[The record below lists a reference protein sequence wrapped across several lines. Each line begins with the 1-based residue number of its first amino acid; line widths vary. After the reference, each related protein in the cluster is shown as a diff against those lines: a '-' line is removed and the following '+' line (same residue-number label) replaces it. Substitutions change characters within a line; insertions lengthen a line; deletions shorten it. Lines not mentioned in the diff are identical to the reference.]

1 MYIIGLTG
9 GIASGKSTVSGILKN
24 LGAQVIDAD
33 QLAREVVQPGS
44 PALKEIAAV
53 FGSSVLN
60 DDGGLN
66 REVLGKI
73 VFNNSEARQK
83 LNDIMHNRICE
94 LVQEAIVQLE
104 REGYNMV
111 VLDVPLLFEAGWDAQ
126 VNEIWVVAVPLAVQI
141 DRLMQRNRLTRE
153 EALARISS
161 QMDLKSKIER
171 ADVVIDN
178 RASMEA
184 TRRQV
189 VEAWQARGK
198 QAKTTP

>member
-9 GIASGKSTVSGILKN
+9 GIASGKSTVSGMLRS
-24 LGAQVIDAD
+24 LGAKVIDAD
-33 QLAREVVQPGS
+33 QIAREVVQPGCA
-44 PALKEIAAV
+44 ALKEIAAV
-53 FGSSVLN
+53 FGSSVLSDN
-60 DDGGLN
+60 GGLN

-83 LNDIMHNRICE
+83 LNNITHNRICE
-94 LVQEAIVQLE
+94 QVWKAIVQLE

-111 VLDVPLLFEAGWDAQ
+111 VLDVPLLFETGWDAQ
-126 VNEIWVVAVPLAVQI
+126 VNEVWVVAVPIDVQI
-141 DRLMQRNRLTRE
+141 DRLMKRNRFTRA
-153 EALARISS
+153 EALARIAS
-161 QMDLKSKIER
+161 QMDLKSKVER
-171 ADVVIDN
+171 ADVIIDN
-178 RASMEA
+178 GASKDV

>member
-9 GIASGKSTVSGILKN
+9 GIASGKSTVSGMLRS
-24 LGAQVIDAD
+24 LGAKVIDAD
-33 QLAREVVQPGS
+33 QIAREVVQPGCA
-44 PALKEIAAV
+44 ALKEIAAV
-53 FGSSVLN
+53 FGSSVLSDN
-60 DDGGLN
+60 GGLN

-83 LNDIMHNRICE
+83 LNDITHNRICE
-94 LVQEAIVQLE
+94 QVWKAIVQLE

-111 VLDVPLLFEAGWDAQ
+111 VLDVPLLFETGWDAQ
-126 VNEIWVVAVPLAVQI
+126 VNEVWVVAVPIDVQI
-141 DRLMQRNRLTRE
+141 DRLMKRNRFTRA
-153 EALARISS
+153 EALARIAS
-161 QMDLKSKIER
+161 QMDLKSKVER
-171 ADVVIDN
+171 ADVIIDN
-178 RASMEA
+178 GASKDV